1 MAKTIYLNLEDDVT
15 KVVNKLKREKTAD
28 VVLVFPKKSFIFSD
42 SINLRLLKKQ
52 LDLLGKKVSILT
64 MDDRGK
70 MYAEEAGFEI
80 KRMPRSVRASSFSD
94 IRQRTAPAPKTIVAA
109 EPAAVPPKRKLETK
123 KATTRARAAASVA
136 ASSGATSRSAARSAV
151 AWPRAQRVA
160 SISTISELAPVISK
174 DNVFLPPNAKSLRP
188 PRKRS
193 YRSYVIGFIALILI
207 VILLLVLVVLPS
219 ASITVFAKS
228 QSVARDLDILVDT
241 KAQSAQSSNLTV
253 PAVAVNEAKS
263 SADSFNVNGK
273 KELGSKAEGRVAIY
287 NLTGQAMALRANTT
301 TLTIGTKTY
310 IFKADQGNV
319 RAVSGANDSNATL
332 ADIVAVEGGEG
343 SNVPAG
349 TRVEITNQAF
359 GSQPN
364 RLYAKTVTQVVGGNS
379 RFVSV
384 ITKEDLETAQ
394 RELTKR
400 AVESINSSL
409 AGNNV
414 KLVEG
419 AYSVNVESFTADKS
433 EGTEAQ
439 SFSAELK
446 ASFTGLA
453 FDELAL
459 KNMVRQRLLVTLGT
473 GKSLQD
479 VNQDS
484 VIYRIKNLDTQNGIM
499 QLSVHYES
507 KAKPSIDATDLKNKI
522 AGKSKQEASDLIL
535 ANNDVDRVEI
545 TVQPAWQSGLPRF
558 GSKINLEVKE

>member
-1 MAKTIYLNLEDDVT
+1 M
-15 KVVNKLKREKTAD
+15 
-28 VVLVFPKKSFIFSD
+28 
-42 SINLRLLKKQ
+42 
-52 LDLLGKKVSILT
+52 
-64 MDDRGK
+64 
-70 MYAEEAGFEI
+70 
-80 KRMPRSVRASSFSD
+80 
-94 IRQRTAPAPKTIVAA
+94 
-109 EPAAVPPKRKLETK
+109 
-123 KATTRARAAASVA
+123 
-136 ASSGATSRSAARSAV
+136 
-151 AWPRAQRVA
+151 
-160 SISTISELAPVISK
+160 
-174 DNVFLPPNAKSLRP
+174 FLPPNSKSLRP

-193 YRSYVIGFIALILI
+193 YRSYVIGFIALVLI

-241 KAQSAQSSNLTV
+241 KAESAQSSNLTV
-253 PAVAVNEAKS
+253 PAVTVNEAKS
-263 SADSFNVNGK
+263 SADTFNVNGK
-273 KELGSKAEGRVAIY
+273 KEMGSKAEGRVAIY
-287 NLTGQAMALRANTT
+287 NLTGQAMALRAGTT

-310 IFKADQGNV
+310 TFKADQNNV

-349 TRVEITNQAF
+349 TRMEITNQAF

-364 RLYAKTVTQVVGGNS
+364 RLYAKTVTQVIGGNS

-384 ITKEDLETAQ
+384 VAKEDLESAQ

-400 AVESINSSL
+400 AVESINASL
-409 AGNNV
+409 ASNNV

-419 AYSVNVESFTADKS
+419 AYSVNVESFTSDKA
-433 EGTEAQ
+433 EGAEAQ

-446 ASFTGLA
+446 ASFAGLA

-507 KAKPSIDATDLKNKI
+507 KAKPSIDAGDLKNKI

-535 ANNDVDRVEI
+535 ANDDVDRVEI

-558 GSKINLEVKE
+558 GSKINLEVRE